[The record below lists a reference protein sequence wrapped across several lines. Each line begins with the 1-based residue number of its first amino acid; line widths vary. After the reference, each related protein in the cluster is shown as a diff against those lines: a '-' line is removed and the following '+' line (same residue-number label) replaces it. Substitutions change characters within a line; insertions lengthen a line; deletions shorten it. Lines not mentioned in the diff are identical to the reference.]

1 MMFQQAKAVFPRGKA
16 NEMHC
21 FATFRT
27 KLDSLDNATLYIAAA
42 DFYQVLVNGTF
53 VAFGPARTAKG
64 YARVDALPL
73 ADYARDG
80 ENEILIGVISHHCR
94 SLSTVLQPAFLQAEI
109 RQGEKVLAATGK
121 DFEAFLPSC
130 RVRKVERYSV
140 QRHFSEVW
148 DLRGGKDWL
157 TDALPTP
164 LEESAEPP
172 RIIDRH
178 VPYPH
183 YEDIHVPAAASGGAL
198 LYDESL
204 PYHSLFYSFPASERW
219 GRFDYDEIEHHPYEW
234 IQRHHQKKAH
244 GRTKLPVTLS
254 ENEYAILDFGRIET
268 GFPMLSLRAATESDV
283 ILAFSEDASPD
294 SFAFTDMHSH
304 NTLEFLLSPES
315 RPDLMAFEP
324 YVMRYVILAVKRGKI
339 TLDDFGIKTF
349 VRNTASVALP
359 DLGDTDLNAIYR
371 GGVRT
376 FAHNAV
382 DIFTDCPSRERAGWL
397 CDSYFTAKTEYALF
411 GEAPVEEAF
420 LENYRLY
427 PANGEYPEGVL
438 PMCYPS
444 EPQDNYKF
452 IPQWTMWYILEVA
465 DYLKNRNPS
474 ADRELFRPTIDG
486 LMAFYARHENEDG
499 LLERLPSWNFVEWSR
514 ANDWT
519 MDVSYPTNF
528 LYARVLECVYEI
540 YGDASLLEKRD
551 RVQKAA
557 IEQSFD
563 GQVFRDHAIRN
574 GEGKLVLQKDC
585 SEAGQYYAIL
595 FGGFDIR
602 EERFAKLLDLVC
614 NVFSANRNGKMPEIA
629 EINAFIGAY
638 LRLEA
643 LLKIGEYR
651 LLLRDIKEFFGNM
664 EAETGTLWEYRQRHG
679 SRDHGFASYAL
690 VAMTEALKHLGNA

>member
-1 MMFQQAKAVFPRGKA
+1 MFQQAKAVFPKGKA
-16 NEMHC
+16 NEMHT
-21 FATFRT
+21 FATFRARV
-27 KLDSLDNATLYIAAA
+27 KDLRDATLYIAAA
-42 DFYQVLVNGTF
+42 DFYQVLVNGRF

-64 YARVDALPL
+64 YARQDILPL
-73 ADYARDG
+73 DAYAEAGD
-80 ENEILIGVISHHCR
+80 NEILIGVLCHHCR

-109 RQGEKVLAATGK
+109 RRGECVLAATGT
-121 DFEAFLPSC
+121 DFEAFLPAC
-130 RVRKVERYSV
+130 RVRRVERYSV

-148 DLRGGKDWL
+148 DLRKGKDWL
-157 TDALPTP
+157 VGASPAE
-164 LEESAEPP
+164 LEECAEPP
-172 RIIDRH
+172 VLIDRH

-183 YEDIHVPAAASGGAL
+183 YEDIAVSSAASRGHLA
-198 LYDESL
+198 YDASL
-204 PYHSLFYSFPASERW
+204 PVNSLFYSFPATERW
-219 GRFDYDEIEHHPYEW
+219 GRFDYEEIEHHPYEW
-234 IQRHHQKKAH
+234 IQQHRQEKTA
-244 GRTKLPVTLS
+244 GVCEFPLALA
-254 ENEYAILDFGRIET
+254 ENDYAILDFGRIET
-268 GFPMLSLRAATESDV
+268 GFPMLSLRADEESDV

-294 SFAFTDMHSH
+294 HFAFTDMHSH
-304 NTLEFLLSPES
+304 NVLEFLLSPES
-315 RPDLMAFEP
+315 KPEMMAFEP
-324 YVMRYVILAVKRGKI
+324 YVMRYAILAVKKGRV
-339 TLDDFGIKTF
+339 TLDGFGIKTF
-349 VRNTASVALP
+349 VRNTDAVVLP
-359 DLGDTDLNAIYR
+359 DLGDADLNAIYR

-397 CDSYFTAKTEYALF
+397 CDSYFTAKTEYALY

-420 LENYRLY
+420 FENYRLY

-465 DYLKNRNPS
+465 DYVKTRNPK
-474 ADRELFRPTIDG
+474 ADRELFRPTVEG

-528 LYARVLECVYEI
+528 LYARVLECVYEL

-551 RVQKAA
+551 RVQRTA
-557 IEQSFD
+557 IAQSFD
-563 GQVFRDHAIRN
+563 GKVFRDHAVRDEN
-574 GEGKLVLQKDC
+574 GKLVLQSDC

-595 FGGFDIR
+595 FGGFDTK
-602 EERFAKLLDLVC
+602 EERFAPLRDLVC

-643 LLKIGEYR
+643 LLKMGEYR
-651 LLLRDIKEFFGNM
+651 LLLRDVKEFFGNM

-690 VAMTEALKHLGNA
+690 VAMTEAKRMLNEA

>member
-1 MMFQQAKAVFPRGKA
+1 MFQQAKAVFPQGKA

-21 FATFRT
+21 FATFRAR
-27 KLDSLDNATLYIAAA
+27 LGNLEGATLYIAAA
-42 DFYQVLVNGTF
+42 DFYQVCINGRF
-53 VAFGPARTAKG
+53 VGFGPARTAKG
-64 YARVDALPL
+64 YARMDVLPL
-73 ADYARDG
+73 DQYGKDG

-109 RQGEKVLAATGK
+109 RRRDEVLAFTGR
-121 DFEAFLPSC
+121 DFEAYLPTC
-130 RVRKVERYSV
+130 RVKKVERYST

-148 DLRGGKDWL
+148 DLREGNDWISH
-157 TDALPTP
+157 ALPAT
-164 LEESAEPP
+164 LEECAEPP
-172 RIIDRH
+172 VVIDRH

-183 YEDIHVPAAASGGAL
+183 YEDILIHEAASSGEL
-198 LYDESL
+198 TYDAAL
-204 PYHSLFYSFPASERW
+204 PYNSLFYSFPATERW

-234 IQRHHQKKAH
+234 IQRNHQKKLN
-244 GRTKLPVTLS
+244 GKRDLPIMLS

-268 GFPMLSLRAATESDV
+268 GFPLLSLAAASESDV

-294 SFAFTDMHSH
+294 QFAFTDMHSH
-304 NTLEFLLSPES
+304 NVLEFLLSPES
-315 RPDLMAFEP
+315 RRDLMAFEP
-324 YVMRYVILAVKRGKI
+324 YVMRYAILAVKRGTV
-339 TLDDFGIKTF
+339 TLNGFGIKTF
-349 VRNTASVALP
+349 VRDTASVVLP
-359 DLGDTDLNAIYR
+359 DLGDADLNAIYR

-465 DYLKNRNPS
+465 DYLKNRNPN
-474 ADRELFRPTIDG
+474 ADREAFRPTVEG
-486 LMAFYARHENEDG
+486 LMSFYAKHENEDG

-528 LYARVLECVYEI
+528 LYARVLECVHEMF
-540 YGDASLLEKRD
+540 GDESLLKKRD

-563 GQVFRDHAIRN
+563 GRVFRDHAIRD
-574 GEGKLVLQKDC
+574 EQGKLVLQEDC

-602 EERFAKLLDLVC
+602 EPRFAGLLDLVQ

-651 LLLRDIKEFFGNM
+651 LLLRDVKEFFGNM
-664 EAETGTLWEYRQRHG
+664 EVETGTLWEYRQRHG

-690 VAMTEALKHLGNA
+690 VAMTEALKHLENA

>member
-1 MMFQQAKAVFPRGKA
+1 MFKQAKAVFPRGMA
-16 NEMHC
+16 DQMHTL
-21 FATFRT
+21 ATFRACVRD
-27 KLDSLDNATLYIAAA
+27 LMGATLYIAAA
-42 DFYQVLVNGTF
+42 DFYQVCVNGRF

-64 YARVDALPL
+64 YARQDILSL
-73 ADYARDG
+73 ASYAEEG
-80 ENEILIGVISHHCR
+80 ENEILIAVLCHHCR

-109 RQGEKVLAATGK
+109 RRGEDVLAATGK
-121 DFEAFLPSC
+121 DFEAFLPAC

-148 DLRGGKDWL
+148 DLREGKDWL
-157 TDALPTP
+157 VGALQAP
-164 LEESAEPP
+164 LEESALPP
-172 RIIDRH
+172 TVIDRR

-183 YEDIHVPAAASGGAL
+183 YEDIALPAAASRGRL
-198 LYDESL
+198 TYDASL

-219 GRFDYDEIEHHPYEW
+219 GRFDYDEIEYHPYEW
-234 IQRHHQKKAH
+234 IQQHHQEKTA
-244 GRTKLPVTLS
+244 GECALPLTLS
-254 ENEYAILDFGRIET
+254 EGQYAILDFGRIET
-268 GFPMLSLRAATESDV
+268 GFPLLNLRAAEESDV

-294 SFAFTDMHSH
+294 RFAFTDMHSH
-304 NTLEFLLSPES
+304 NVLEFLLSPES

-324 YVMRYVILAVKRGKI
+324 YVMRYAILAVKRGSV
-339 TLDDFGIKTF
+339 TLNGFGIKTF
-349 VRNTASVALP
+349 VRDTAGVTLP
-359 DLGDTDLNAIYR
+359 DLGDADLNAIYR

-382 DIFTDCPSRERAGWL
+382 DLFTDCPSRERAGWL
-397 CDSYFTAKTEYALF
+397 CDSYFTAKTEHALF
-411 GEAPVEEAF
+411 GEVPVEEAF

-452 IPQWTMWYILEVA
+452 IPQWTMWYVIEVA
-465 DYLKNRNPS
+465 EYVKYRNPK
-474 ADRELFRPTIDG
+474 ADRELFRPTIEG

-528 LYARVLECVYEI
+528 LYARVLESAYELF
-540 YGDASLLEKRD
+540 GDESLLEKRD
-551 RVQKAA
+551 RVQKTA
-557 IEQSFD
+557 IAQSFD
-563 GQVFRDHAIRN
+563 GRVFRDHALRDEN
-574 GEGKLVLQKDC
+574 GKLVLQKDC

-595 FGGFDIR
+595 FGGFDVH
-602 EERFAKLLDLVC
+602 EERFAELYDLVC

-643 LLKIGEYR
+643 LLKMGEHR
-651 LLLRDIKEFFGNM
+651 LLLRDVKEFFGNM

-690 VAMTEALKHLGNA
+690 VAMTEALKRLGEI